1 SRNKPGLQPRCEP
14 AVMPVPVLPRNVE
27 PVPGVGSRCERRALR
42 RDPQAKPV
50 HRKSHPPVTSKLLI
64 VAAAGLLI
72 GTTALG
78 YAQSST
84 QDLAPGQRMQ
94 DRGSVPGHPGAS
106 GYAPGQ
112 RMHEKGSK
120 AGEPGASGYAPGR
133 QAPETTGRGSM
144 GDRD

>member
-1 SRNKPGLQPRCEP
+1 
-14 AVMPVPVLPRNVE
+14 MM
-27 PVPGVGSRCERRALR
+27 
-42 RDPQAKPV
+42 
-50 HRKSHPPVTSKLLI
+50 SKLLI
-64 VAAAGLLI
+64 VAAAAGLLI

-112 RMHEKGSK
+112 RMQERGGKPGH
-120 AGEPGASGYAPGR
+120 PGASGYAPGR
-133 QAPETTGRGSM
+133 QEPSTTGRGGSM
-144 GDRD
+144 GDRDPERDRGDAR